1 MKGSKHFFKLYKMSK
16 NSISILQEFR
26 AKSNKSIPVYD
37 CIGHR
42 EVGSNDHEFTIR
54 VTCDD
59 KTADGKG
66 STKKEAKI
74 NAAKE
79 MLLKISP
86 VKSTEIKINNNSN
99 STSSEINIS
108 PEKIDTLTPLNT
120 KSLSNYIGLLHVS
133 IEKQLKRYF
142 IIYS

>member
-1 MKGSKHFFKLYKMSK
+1 MSK

-26 AKSNKSIPVYD
+26 AKSNKTIPVYD

-42 EVGSNDHEFTIR
+42 EVGSNDSEFTIR

-59 KTADGKG
+59 KTADCEGP
-66 STKKEAKI
+66 TKKEAKI

-86 VKSTEIKINNNSN
+86 V
-99 STSSEINIS
+99 
-108 PEKIDTLTPLNT
+108 
-120 KSLSNYIGLLHVS
+120 H
-133 IEKQLKRYF
+133 KQK
-142 IIYS
+142 